1 MVESSNSSKRI
12 HFTRLN
18 SSELFLK
25 LSPVVSK
32 RTRIILWKTSPH
44 FYEGNALKIKEN
56 GKIQL
61 VIDHFESLKKF
72 GNEKVCLNCSIDE
85 TEYFFSAKVVEH
97 DDESQ
102 MIFLELEENCF
113 KLEKRSRERLTAYP
127 KYEIYL
133 YLKYSISTPKN
144 VISFNQK
151 EKSENQFLDKL
162 NNERILKLKSQM
174 NELALLENEELIG
187 FRVEDISSVGISFF
201 ATESEK
207 EKILNST
214 SLDHLTINIE
224 GQVLKIEGAKVV
236 YMINYINPDFKG
248 ILMYK
253 IGISFKHS
261 PTLKRKIEDISG
273 IDLSIADYQKE
284 FEEFIKNE

>member
-1 MVESSNSSKRI
+1 MVESSSNKKRI
-12 HFTRLN
+12 HFSKLN
-18 SSELFLK
+18 SSELVSK
-25 LSPVVSK
+25 LQPMVSK
-32 RTRIILWKTSPH
+32 RGRVILWKSSPH
-44 FYEGNALKIKEN
+44 FYEGNALKIKED

-72 GNEKVCLNCSIDE
+72 ANEKVCLNCSIEE

-97 DDESQ
+97 DDESKI
-102 MIFLELEENCF
+102 IFLELEENCF
-113 KLEKRSRERLTAYP
+113 RLEKRSRERLTAYP
-127 KYEIYL
+127 KYDIYL
-133 YLKYSISTPKN
+133 YLKYSINTPRN

-151 EKSENQFLDKL
+151 DKNENQFLDKL
-162 NNERILKLKSQM
+162 NSDRLSKLKSQM
-174 NELALLENEELIG
+174 NELVISESEELVG

-207 EKILNST
+207 EKVLNT
-214 SLDHLTINIE
+214 ALLEHLIINIE
-224 GQVLKIEGAKVV
+224 GQILKIEDAKVV
-236 YMINYINPDFKG
+236 YIINYINPDFKG

-253 IGISFKHS
+253 VGISFKHS
-261 PTLKRKIEDISG
+261 PALKRKVEDISG